1 MLTTPRY
8 LAGRATAFRANPR
21 EANRAWF
28 RQAGYGLFLHYG
40 LYSLLERHEWVQ
52 LRERIPVAEYE
63 RLADRFTAQA
73 FDAAAIAQRARRWG
87 MRYITLTTRH
97 HDGFCLWRSAHTDFH
112 SGNTPAA
119 RDLVAELAAACEDE
133 ALGFFLYYSHGR
145 DWRHP
150 HAPNNDEWGGQARP
164 VYDPPEPRF
173 LRPRSAGTRYAT
185 GAAHDLAQYLNFMRA
200 QIAELF
206 ARFPQTAGIWLDG
219 VAVPLSLPDGAARMR
234 VAELY
239 AAIRQQ
245 SPHALIAYKQG
256 LLGTEDFFTPE
267 HRLPDSGD
275 SAEKRGQIEAHP
287 ATLVELNTTMLVDPI
302 AWGANA
308 ASRHRSADEVLALRR
323 RAQAAGANLLL
334 NCAPLPDGRLAPQD
348 IAALDE
354 VARRWSLGK

>member
-1 MLTTPRY
+1 MNG
-8 LAGRATAFRANPR
+8 AGRRALP
-21 EANRAWF
+21 
-28 RQAGYGLFLHYG
+28 
-40 LYSLLERHEWVQ
+40 
-52 LRERIPVAEYE
+52 
-63 RLADRFTAQA
+63 
-73 FDAAAIAQRARRWG
+73 
-87 MRYITLTTRH
+87 TTH
-97 HDGFCLWRSAHTDFH
+97 RS
-112 SGNTPAA
+112 P
-119 RDLVAELAAACEDE
+119 
-133 ALGFFLYYSHGR
+133 
-145 DWRHP
+145 
-150 HAPNNDEWGGQARP
+150 
-164 VYDPPEPRF
+164 
-173 LRPRSAGTRYAT
+173 RYAT